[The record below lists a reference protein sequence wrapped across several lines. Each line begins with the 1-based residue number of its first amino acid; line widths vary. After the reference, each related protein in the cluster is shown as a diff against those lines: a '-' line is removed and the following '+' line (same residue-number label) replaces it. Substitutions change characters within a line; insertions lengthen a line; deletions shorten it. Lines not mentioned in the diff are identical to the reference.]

1 MSTIYSHRLTQI
13 APLVAMGITLL
24 CGCSREPT
32 AKQDKPQPVAAQQ
45 ESSQPPAAVSD
56 STKGTADE
64 TPSAASEPAQPVHQE
79 PAPPV
84 GSGVL
89 AESTKP
95 SGAVEIPK
103 VTMAEIDRAKCK
115 IFVGDSIPLE
125 ELPDLAGQTRP
136 MQSLLADHG
145 ALLVFFN
152 VAQDRYSQLLAT
164 NLLSD
169 LDRDV
174 VQKYGHQAVAV
185 VAIHV
190 GKPSPELE
198 KVVKDAGVTFPILL
212 DAEGRY
218 FAQFTADTPPTLYLV
233 DHAGK
238 VLWLDIEYS
247 RAARESLKQAL
258 EAITQKR

>member
-1 MSTIYSHRLTQI
+1 MSTYFHRLANMVAI
-13 APLVAMGITLL
+13 ASLGAALL
-24 CGCSREPT
+24 CGCSREPRT
-32 AKQDKPQPVAAQQ
+32 KPEKPQPMAAQQ
-45 ESSQPPAAVSD
+45 ESSQPSAPVSD
-56 STKGTADE
+56 SAKGTTDE
-64 TPSAASEPAQPVHQE
+64 AASDASEPPQPVHQE
-79 PAPPV
+79 PSPPV
-84 GSGVL
+84 GN
-89 AESTKP
+89 
-95 SGAVEIPK
+95 AVQTAAQAQPTAIPK
-103 VTMAEIDRAKCK
+103 VTMAELDRAKCK
-115 IFVGDSIPLE
+115 LFVGDSIPLQ
-125 ELPDLAGQTRP
+125 ELSDLAGQTRP
-136 MQSLLADHG
+136 MQTLLADHG
-145 ALLVFFN
+145 TLLVFFN

-174 VQKYGHQAVAV
+174 VQKYGNQAVAV

-198 KVVKDAGVTFPILL
+198 QVVKDAGVTFPILL

-258 EAITQKR
+258 EAITQRR